1 MFVIVNGDEEKLEW
15 RGVPALGCSE
25 VRKGVL
31 MAKRESSGVPHKV
44 LVLSKRISNLFL
56 EESSGSLTFGAGL
69 EKRTLLAELLAMWWN

>member
-31 MAKRESSGVPHKV
+31 MAKRESGVPHKV
-44 LVLSKRISNLFL
+44 VLSKRISNLFL